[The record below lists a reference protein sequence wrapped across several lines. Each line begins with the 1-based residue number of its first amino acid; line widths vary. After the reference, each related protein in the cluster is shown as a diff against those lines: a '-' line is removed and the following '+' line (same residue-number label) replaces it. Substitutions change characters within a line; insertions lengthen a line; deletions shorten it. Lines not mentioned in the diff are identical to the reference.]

1 MEIEVRHVQK
11 KRTSVEM
18 SYINNR
24 DKQETKRGAYL
35 KHVMDYIALLM
46 YQV

>member
-11 KRTSVEM
+11 QRTSVEM

-24 DKQETKRGAYL
+24 DKQETKGGAHL
-35 KHVMDYIALLM
+35 MHVMDYIALLM